1 MNLKKLAVIAALPLA
16 MLSAPSMAATWE
28 TGELVKI
35 ISEGATIITS
45 IGTAILSVVVLM
57 FGFRMARRMLGA

>member
-1 MNLKKLAVIAALPLA
+1 MNLKKFAVISALPLA
-16 MLSAPSMAATWE
+16 MLSAPSMAATWDMTE
-28 TGELVKI
+28 VVKVI
-35 ISEGATIITS
+35 TDSSTVVTS